1 MSQVLGSSP
10 PGKTPDVGGLPPTLS
25 VLLRA
30 FVQSREAIL
39 ITNASNRIVAINPAF
54 TEMTGYG
61 IDEILGEDPKILSSG
76 HADPAFFGA
85 MWQSLTQEGFWQG
98 EIWDKRKDGST
109 YPKWLSISVIRNE
122 AGVAQNYVA
131 NFNDISS
138 SKEAA
143 DRLAHLAYHDPLT
156 QLPNRLSFE
165 AQLTQSLRICQ
176 REGRRLALMVIDLDN
191 FKNINDTL
199 GHHIGDEVLKKVALR
214 LRESIRASDLV
225 ARLGGDEFV
234 VVLPEIDG
242 PMVAARVANKIQQN
256 LADSYLVDGYSL
268 YATPSIGISLF
279 PTDGQ
284 DTGTLLRNADSAM
297 YHAKSA
303 GRNNHQ
309 FYASRMNEAAGERL
323 RLESALRLA
332 VAAISPSGS
341 EFSLHFQPQINA
353 STGQVIGLEALL
365 RWNSPTFGAVSP
377 LRFIGI
383 AEETGL
389 IQPLG
394 DWVIWETCRYT
405 RELKSHGFENIRVAI
420 NISAQQ
426 LRHENLL
433 MLVRGA
439 LACYN
444 LKPSDIELEVTES
457 TAMQNTEVTL
467 GILDQLA
474 NMGIVLAIDDF
485 GTGYS
490 SLAYLKHLPIK
501 HLKIDRS
508 FVTDIETDANDAAI
522 CAATIALGH
531 NLGLK
536 LVAEGVETEQQR
548 EFLCRL
554 GCDVLQGY
562 LFSKPLPFDEIIP
575 YLAQAQ
581 QSFNAQPCATQPRS
595 NAPAPDC

>member
-1 MSQVLGSSP
+1 MSQELGSSP
-10 PGKTPDVGGLPPTLS
+10 PGKTSDVGGMPPTLS

-54 TEMTGYG
+54 TEMTGYD

-242 PMVAARVANKIQQN
+242 PMVAARVANKIQQS

-332 VAAISPSGS
+332 VAAISPTGS

-353 STGQVIGLEALL
+353 GTGQVIGLEALL

-536 LVAEGVETEQQR
+536 LIAEGVETEQQR

-575 YLAQAQ
+575 YLAQVQ
-581 QSFNAQPCATQPRS
+581 QSFNAQPSATRPRS
-595 NAPAPDC
+595 NGPAPDC

>member
-1 MSQVLGSSP
+1 MRPAVDSSARGKCESGSSI
-10 PGKTPDVGGLPPTLS
+10 LPTFS
-25 VLLRA
+25 VLHRA
-30 FVQSREAIL
+30 FEQSGESIL
-39 ITNASNRIVAINPAF
+39 ITDARNRIVAVNAAF
-54 TEMTGYG
+54 TELTGYSAA
-61 IDEILGEDPKILSSG
+61 EMLGQDPKILSSG
-76 HADPAFFGA
+76 HAEPDFYKL
-85 MWQSLTQEGFWQG
+85 MWLSLNQNDFWQG

-109 YPKWLSISVIRNE
+109 YPKWLSISVIRDA
-122 AGVAQNYVA
+122 AGAVQNYVA
-131 NFNDISS
+131 NFNDISA
-138 SKEAA
+138 SKDAA

-165 AQLTQSLRICQ
+165 TQLMQSLRICA
-176 REGRRLALMVIDLDN
+176 REGRQLALMVIDLDN

-199 GHHIGDEVLKKVALR
+199 GHHIGDKVLQKVAHR
-214 LRESIRASDLV
+214 LRECIRTSDLV

-242 PMVAARVANKIQQN
+242 PMTAARVANKIQRT
-256 LADSYLVDGYSL
+256 LADSYQVDAHSL

-284 DTGTLLRNADSAM
+284 DTATLLRNADSAM

-309 FYASRMNEAAGERL
+309 FYASRMNAAAGERL
-323 RLESALRLA
+323 RLEGALRLA
-332 VAAISPSGS
+332 IAAISPASC

-353 STGQVIGLEALL
+353 QSGQVVALEALL
-365 RWNSPTFGAVSP
+365 RWDSPIFGAVSP
-377 LRFIGI
+377 LRFIAI

-394 DWVIWETCRYT
+394 DWVVWETCRKI
-405 RELKSHGFENIRVAI
+405 RAFKSHGFDNIRVAI
-420 NISAQQ
+420 NISAHQ

-433 MLVRGA
+433 LLVRGA
-439 LACYN
+439 LACYE
-444 LKPSDIELEVTES
+444 LQPGDIELEITES
-457 TAMQNTEVTL
+457 TAMQNTEITL

-474 NMGIVLAIDDF
+474 NKGILLAIDDF

-490 SLAYLKHLPIK
+490 SLAYLKHLPIQ

-508 FVTDIETDANDAAI
+508 FVTDIETDSNDAAI

-531 NLGLK
+531 NLGLT
-536 LVAEGVETEQQR
+536 LVAEGVETEAQR
-548 EFLCRL
+548 DFLCRL

-562 LFSKPLPFDEIIP
+562 LYGKPLPFRETLA
-575 YLAQAQ
+575 YLQAQ
-581 QSFNAQPCATQPRS
+581 QTVSE
-595 NAPAPDC
+595 

>member
-1 MSQVLGSSP
+1 MSQELGSSP
-10 PGKTPDVGGLPPTLS
+10 PGKTSDVGGIPPTLS

-54 TEMTGYG
+54 TEMTGYD

-242 PMVAARVANKIQQN
+242 PMVAARVANKIQQS

-332 VAAISPSGS
+332 VAAISPTGS

-353 STGQVIGLEALL
+353 GTGQVIGLEALL

-536 LVAEGVETEQQR
+536 LIAEGVETEQQR

-575 YLAQAQ
+575 YLAQVQ
-581 QSFNAQPCATQPRS
+581 QSFNAQPCATRLRS

>member
-1 MSQVLGSSP
+1 MVRTVKGNGLTNK
-10 PGKTPDVGGLPPTLS
+10 PGGGGNTPTAS

-30 FVQSREAIL
+30 FEQSREAIL
-39 ITNASNRIVAINPAF
+39 ITDAGNRIVAINPAF
-54 TEMTGYG
+54 TELTGYG
-61 IDEILGEDPKILSSG
+61 IAEIIGRNPKILASG
-76 HADPAFFGA
+76 HAEPGFYDA
-85 MWQSLTQEGFWQG
+85 MWQALKENGFWQG

-109 YPKWLSISVIRNE
+109 YPKWLSISVIHD
-122 AGVAQNYVA
+122 ASGGIQNYVA

-165 AQLTQSLRICQ
+165 AQLTQSLRICE
-176 REGRRLALMVIDLDN
+176 REGRQLALMVIDLDN

-199 GHHIGDEVLKKVALR
+199 GHHVGDEVLVKVALR
-214 LRESIRASDLV
+214 LRECIRSSDLV

-234 VVLPEIDG
+234 VVLPEIEG
-242 PMVAARVANKIQQN
+242 SLVAARVANKIQQS
-256 LADSYLVDGYSL
+256 LADSYLLADHAL

-279 PTDGQ
+279 PTDGR
-284 DTGTLLRNADSAM
+284 DTATLLRNADSAM

-323 RLESALRLA
+323 QLEGALRVA
-332 VAAISPSGS
+332 IAAISPTHS
-341 EFSLHFQPQINA
+341 EFSMHFQPQIDAA
-353 STGQVIGLEALL
+353 SGRVIALEALL
-365 RWNSPTFGAVSP
+365 RWQSPTFGSVSP
-377 LRFIGI
+377 LRFIAI

-394 DWVIWETCRYT
+394 DWVIWETCRLT
-405 RELKSHGFENIRVAI
+405 REMKTRGVKDIRVAI

-433 MLVRGA
+433 LLVRGA

-444 LKPSDIELEVTES
+444 LLPDDIELEVTES

-474 NMGIVLAIDDF
+474 DMGIVLAIDDF

-508 FVTDIETDANDAAI
+508 FVTEIETDANDAAI

-548 EFLCRL
+548 EFLSRL
-554 GCDVLQGY
+554 GCDMLQGY
-562 LFSKPLPFDEIIP
+562 LFSKPLPFDQIVP
-575 YLAQAQ
+575 YLLMHP
-581 QSFNAQPCATQPRS
+581 SLS
-595 NAPAPDC
+595 E